1 MATVANETSGL
12 ANGYLAQFVYVME
25 QGCVVLEGP
34 SEEVKNKTCFSLISA
49 SRWTSPG

>member
-12 ANGYLAQFVYVME
+12 ANGYLAQFVYVMG

-34 SEEVKNKTCFSLISA
+34 SEEEVKIKRVSA
-49 SRWTSPG
+49 